1 MLKINFFA
9 LTFGD
14 EIPCVERKLT
24 LMQSFMLNVNLRTL
38 MQLALNSFMIRMAIS
53 DDARYRVLARLPGN
67 TPRTTTTRATLTALV
82 GLAGTTEV
90 RLLRIH
96 GEVVE
101 DGLHAHGRRHVGDY

>member
-1 MLKINFFA
+1 
-9 LTFGD
+9 
-14 EIPCVERKLT
+14 
-24 LMQSFMLNVNLRTL
+24 
-38 MQLALNSFMIRMAIS
+38 MIRMAIS

-67 TPRTTTTRATLTALV
+67 TPRTTTTCATLTALV

-101 DGLHAHGRRHVGDY
+101 DSLHAHGRRHVGDY